1 MNYSKGGH
9 HVVGKGFGGNLG
21 GSEKYYGNGTVAV
34 WSFVT
39 GALQVRN
46 NSNLFVSFFVSFF
59 VPFVASVSR
68 PLLLLHLPPIIFIL
82 FFPHYILS
90 HSLYFPTSYRIIF
103 LDFAVL
109 SIGQ

>member
-39 GALQVRN
+39 GALQVQN
-46 NSNLFVSFFVSFF
+46 TSDLFVYFFISFI
-59 VPFVASVSR
+59 VPFFASASR
-68 PLLLLHLPPIIFIL
+68 LLLLLLLLPLIIFIL
-82 FFPHYILS
+82 FFSLS
-90 HSLYFPTSYRIIF
+90 LLIYFSTSYRIIF

-109 SIGQ
+109 SIGK